1 MRMRKQMA
9 LRGIAALALAL
20 VVGGCS
26 DSTGPG
32 LTGDFD
38 ANVTGDQTKSL
49 EGDAFFSFGS
59 VFGEPETGFALVLL
73 EGSAFGNND
82 DFILIGR
89 SSEDRPGVGTYD
101 IVDSEGNPTA
111 SEFVA
116 IWFPATGEDIDGE
129 FVSTGGTLTVTSST
143 SRRLRGS
150 FEFDATGTM
159 GENPTL
165 LDVTIRGD
173 FDAVFVNENGS
184 PVSRISNV
192 SITRAARH

>member
-1 MRMRKQMA
+1 MRIRKQ
-9 LRGIAALALAL
+9 LVRRGIALLALGVL
-20 VVGGCS
+20 VGGCK

-32 LTGDFD
+32 LTGDFI
-38 ANVTGDQTKSL
+38 ANVTGDETKSM

-73 EGSAFGNND
+73 EGSAFGEND
-82 DFILIGR
+82 DLILIGR
-89 SSEDRPGVGTYD
+89 ASEDRPGVGTHE
-101 IVDSEGNPTA
+101 IVDTEGTPESSDFIAT
-111 SEFVA
+111 
-116 IWFPATGEDIDGE
+116 WFPATGEDIDGE
-129 FVSTGGTLTVTSST
+129 FLSTGGTITITSST

-159 GENPTL
+159 GEDPTL
-165 LDVTIRGD
+165 LDVTISGD

-192 SITRAARH
+192 RMTRAARH